1 MVYLILTRRGY
12 EEVLRELQR
21 VPSPVWVNQGV
32 LSAEELASVRAA
44 GTAITDFT
52 RFITPS
58 SASAIEEAAAT
69 VREHHPNECI
79 WVEYAADL

>member
-12 EEVLRELQR
+12 EEVLRQFQR
-21 VPSPVWVNQGV
+21 VPSPVWVNKDI
-32 LSAEELASVRAA
+32 LSADELASLRAA
-44 GTAITDFT
+44 GTAVTDFT

-58 SASAIEEAAAT
+58 SASAIEQAAAT
-69 VREHHPNECI
+69 VREHHPNDCI